1 MACFG
6 QWNMRESVRCQSWVK
21 TLCVSVLWITLFPS
35 AVISSKAC
43 DGGYCI
49 GLNSWVRARE
59 AESLSTQGDHV
70 AWMSNIALLFEA
82 SEILGLFFPHVTE
95 PMQEWQVPDNLVLKH
110 KKNSLTKTLH
120 EEYSSPPS
128 SLGDTFQYPVWML
141 ETMDSTQ
148 PCICYVFFL
157 YIPTYDKI

>member
-1 MACFG
+1 MKYERKCQVSVLGENLMRECAMNHTFSFCCYIQQGLWWWLLHWPEPLSEGQGSRVPINPRWSCSMNEQYSFVVWG
-6 QWNMRESVRCQSWVK
+6 QWNSG
-21 TLCVSVLWITLFPS
+21 IIFPP
-35 AVISSKAC
+35 C
-43 DGGYCI
+43 
-49 GLNSWVRARE
+49 N
-59 AESLSTQGDHV
+59 
-70 AWMSNIALLFEA
+70 
-82 SEILGLFFPHVTE
+82 E

-157 YIPTYDKI
+157 YIPTYDKV